1 MTKQL
6 NDLFVDFLEFSP
18 EEQLEKV
25 AKIRH
30 TRTIERPK
38 AAVKRRKKEA
48 VASDKKSIILKKLA
62 ASMSPEEIK
71 ALKESLKDA

>member
-6 NDLFVDFLEFSP
+6 DDLFDDFLEFSP
-18 EEQLEKV
+18 DKQLEKV

-48 VASDKKSIILKKLA
+48 VASDKKSTTLKKLA
-62 ASMSPEEIK
+62 ASMSPEELQ